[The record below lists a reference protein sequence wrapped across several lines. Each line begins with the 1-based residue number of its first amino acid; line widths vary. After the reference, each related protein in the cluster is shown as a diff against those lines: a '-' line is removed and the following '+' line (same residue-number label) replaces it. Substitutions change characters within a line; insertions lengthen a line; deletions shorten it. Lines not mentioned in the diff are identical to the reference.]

1 MKYDKWM
8 KTKNQATESGLADS
22 ILFQSNLTALGCLQ
36 AKTCVTALAACADL
50 GAAVGGAALH
60 ANPLLQEA
68 SFGLGKALSHT
79 SAPT

>member
-1 MKYDKWM
+1 MKV
-8 KTKNQATESGLADS
+8 KNQAIESGIADS

-50 GAAVGGAALH
+50 CASVRGAALH

-68 SFGLGKALSHT
+68 SLGLGKALSHT
-79 SAPT
+79 GAPT

>member
-1 MKYDKWM
+1 M

>member
-1 MKYDKWM
+1 MKV
-8 KTKNQATESGLADS
+8 KNQAIESGLADS

-36 AKTCVTALAACADL
+36 AKTFVTALAACADL
-50 GAAVGGAALH
+50 SAAVGGAALH